1 MSRMAARIDGAF
13 SSEVA
18 RALALLGEGVGSRAA
33 DALVDPSGAARM
45 IRGLAAGSSLLLRAA
60 PELREEAKGYAAL
73 PADPAWAR
81 IARGSAEVAVA
92 PLRVLGEATKATR
105 AEVKAVAVRTREEPC
120 CDGASC
126 KLSRTAASVWLE
138 VGDAGRGA
146 GGASRWLVAEA
157 RDLEV
162 EAALEAVRGV
172 ATALAGALGV
182 PLEIDG
188 KVAPEGAALGA
199 GNDEGR
205 GGEGGDKAFT
215 AGDLARF
222 AMRAEGD
229 RIVLRDYA
237 SRGPRETAR
246 RTLFIGLVLLVL
258 AVGLWALFGTRV
270 REGDQGWSVALGA
283 VAALVSLTAYAFL
296 GVGRFA
302 VSYAAASSPLVAMG
316 RDRVI
321 VAPWVSRR
329 GEVDLRPEGRLGAA
343 IPIGEVQGVAV
354 LDRDGK
360 KVVELAT
367 DHGPIDALES
377 DDAEVAELLAEALR
391 RSVDQVRHPGRG
403 ASAKQRARA
412 KAGAA

>member
-1 MSRMAARIDGAF
+1 MAARTDGAF

-33 DALVDPSGAARM
+33 DALLDPGGAARL
-45 IRGLAAGSSLLLRAA
+45 IRGLSAGSSLLLRAA

-92 PLRVLGEATKATR
+92 PLRVSGDATRAGR

-120 CDGASC
+120 CDSASC
-126 KLSRTAASVWLE
+126 KLTRTAASVWLE
-138 VGDAGRGA
+138 AGDAEGA
-146 GGASRWLVAEA
+146 GGGGASRWLVAEA
-157 RDLEV
+157 RDLEA
-162 EAALEAVRGV
+162 EGALEAVRGV

-188 KVAPEGAALGA
+188 KAAEVSEGAGGGA
-199 GNDEGR
+199 GGDEGR
-205 GGEGGDKAFT
+205 GGEGRALT

-222 AMRAEGD
+222 AMRGEGD

-246 RTLFIGLVLLVL
+246 RTLFIGLVLLAL

-343 IPIGEVQGVAV
+343 IPIGEVQGVSV

-412 KAGAA
+412 KAATA